1 MTPSGPQPGDVDTAI
16 THDSDQCWAHVE
28 LTNTGQPRGDQGS
41 LTVIEMGDT
50 GPAPDEGAGA
60 STCLTPGVFL
70 LTLLDIPAR
79 VELSGSHC

>member
-1 MTPSGPQPGDVDTAI
+1 MVVT
-16 THDSDQCWAHVE
+16 SDRGWAHVE